1 MEIESGNRSIEK
13 LMTANEEL
21 KSLENQKLMLVNYA
35 YYDEIEL
42 YEQLQK
48 LHENKEM
55 LEEQNKRLNAELDKN
70 DLYKEL
76 PKDIIDSIEKVVKE
90 AELDAPWLN
99 VVEDLG
105 CTD

>member
-1 MEIESGNRSIEK
+1 
-13 LMTANEEL
+13 
-21 KSLENQKLMLVNYA
+21 MLVNYA

-70 DLYKEL
+70 DLYKQL
-76 PKDIIDSIEKVVKE
+76 PEDIMDSIEKVVNE
-90 AELDAPWLN
+90 AGLEAHWPN